1 MAIEQETGWRGAGDR
16 TAVMLAVIANA
27 LWIPQAWCLAAALA
41 GIVLG
46 AGWVAAL
53 GGFAGLGLLRAG
65 LEAAA
70 HARAASAASRF
81 KAALRARVAREV
93 AAWSPIDIR
102 RPPPG
107 EIATLTA
114 EGIESL
120 EPYLVRHGPARA
132 RTMVVPVLIL
142 VAVAAIH
149 WMPALLLLF
158 AGPLVPVFM
167 ALIGAN
173 AREASD
179 RQLAEVGGLSGA
191 LLDRLNGL
199 ETILLHDAVEPTA
212 ERLRLRAE
220 AIRLRTMAVLR
231 VAFLSSAVLELVA
244 MVGVGAVAVFVGF
257 TFLGWIALAPG
268 LSLAGGLFVL
278 LLAPEFFQPLRD
290 FGAAYHDKAAADAVF
305 GRLETLFPADRSRL
319 LGRGEAVE
327 ETEGGPV
334 GVALEGVTFRYP
346 GAGIAVL
353 DGFDLTVK
361 PGERV
366 AIVGPSGAGKST
378 VLALIGGLAEA
389 DVGRV
394 LVEGEAMTD
403 ATADRLRAGIAVLPQ
418 AAALFHGSVLANVTL
433 GRAASRAET
442 DAALAVAQAG
452 FVARL
457 PRGDLTRLGEDGV
470 GLSGGEA
477 RRIGLARAALGDTR
491 LVLAD
496 EPTAYL
502 DAANAAAVT
511 EALIALAAGRTLIVA
526 THDPAL
532 AARMDR
538 VVTLPGAGDA

>member
-1 MAIEQETGWRGAGDR
+1 METERETGWRGAGDR
-16 TAVMLAVIANA
+16 TAVILAVIANA

-46 AGWVAAL
+46 TGWGAAL
-53 GGFAGLGLLRAG
+53 GGFAALGLLRAG

-70 HARAASAASRF
+70 HAQAGTAASGF

-93 AAWSPIDIR
+93 AAWSPVDIR

-107 EIATLTA
+107 EIATLAA

-120 EPYLVRHGPARA
+120 EPYLVRYGPARA

-149 WMPALLLLF
+149 WLPALLLLF

-199 ETILLHDAVEPTA
+199 ETIRLYDAVETTA

-220 AIRLRTMAVLR
+220 AIRIRTMAVLR
-231 VAFLSSAVLELVA
+231 IAFLSSAVLELVA

-257 TFLGWIALAPG
+257 TFLGWIALAPEP
-268 LSLAGGLFVL
+268 SLAGGLFVL

-305 GRLETLFPADRSRL
+305 GRLETLFPADRPRL
-319 LGRGEAVE
+319 LGRGEAVG
-327 ETEGGPV
+327 ETPGGPSAV
-334 GVALEGVTFRYP
+334 VLERVAFRYP
-346 GAGIAVL
+346 GAGAAVL
-353 DGFDLTVK
+353 DGFDLAVE

-389 DVGRV
+389 DAGRV
-394 LVEGEAMTD
+394 LVDGEAMTD
-403 ATADRLRAGIAVLPQ
+403 AAADRLRAGIAVLPQ
-418 AAALFHGSVLANVTL
+418 AAALFHGSVQANVTL

-442 DAALAVAQAG
+442 GAALAVAQAG

-477 RRIGLARAALGDTR
+477 RRIGLARAALGDAR

-496 EPTAYL
+496 EPTAHL

-538 VVTLPGAGDA
+538 VVILPGAGNA